1 MLIHL
6 TRQLRSFSRSFIGR
20 HRTITRTVSLLAIAQ
35 TFFSIKKKE
44 KNKEKKTKQEEIVW
58 V

>member
-6 TRQLRSFSRSFIGR
+6 TRQLRSFSRWFIGR
-20 HRTITRTVSLLAIAQ
+20 HRTITRTVSLVAIAQ

-44 KNKEKKTKQEEIVW
+44 KNNDKKTKQEEIV
-58 V
+58 